1 MKFKRQF
8 LNFGFSSILMGFCM
22 MCMLTF
28 ATLALVT
35 ANSDYQLSKKV
46 AEKNTNYYE
55 VQNEA
60 YQDIAKIDS
69 MLMKVYS
76 NNKNR
81 DMYLQK
87 AYNKLYAS
95 ELGDATIIDN
105 ELYFHFSK
113 YISENQTL
121 EISLKILYPD
131 NNKSGFYQV
140 VQWQTTTNTD
150 IDTEEPLKL
159 IGNN

>member
-35 ANSDYQLSKKV
+35 ANSDYQLSQKV

-113 YISENQTL
+113 YL
-121 EISLKILYPD
+121 ILL
-131 NNKSGFYQV
+131 V
-140 VQWQTTTNTD
+140 
-150 IDTEEPLKL
+150 
-159 IGNN
+159 

>member
-8 LNFGFSSILMGFCM
+8 SNFGFSSILMGFCM

-46 AEKNTNYYE
+46 AEKNTTFYKVQSE
-55 VQNEA
+55 V

-69 MLMKVYS
+69 MHMKVYS
-76 NNKNR
+76 ENKSR

-87 AYNKLYAS
+87 VYNQLYAS
-95 ELGDATIIDN
+95 YLGEAEIIDN
-105 ELYFHFSK
+105 DLLFHFSK

-131 NNKSGFYQV
+131 NKKSGFYQI

-150 IDTEEPLKL
+150 IETEEPLNL